1 MKKSVIAI
9 AVSMCLI
16 FTLCATVYAKTDS
29 DSGVLTG
36 GYQCSAYLN
45 VHDSSYSAYA
55 VWKSWRSHS
64 DFCYSIK

>member
-16 FTLCATVYAKTDS
+16 FTLCATVYAKTDT

-45 VHDSSYSAYA
+45 VQDSS
-55 VWKSWRSHS
+55 
-64 DFCYSIK
+64 